1 MDTKTCEICGKE
13 CKGDRALKTHMTRM
27 HSEKKV
33 GADPKPTKKSKGKSK
48 GTKKATLACDVCGKT
63 FGMAAHLAR
72 HKSAAHGEATK
83 VKKGRKVARV
93 VKVAK
98 AVKAVRRQVAAS
110 APAVGIDVQA
120 MSVDQLLT
128 LKSEIDTRLA
138 DIVKQMRAA
147 KVAL

>member
-83 VKKGRKVARV
+83 VKKGRKVARA

-98 AVKAVRRQVAAS
+98 TAKPIRRQAAL
-110 APAVGIDVQA
+110 AVPTSVDVRA
-120 MSVDQLLT
+120 LSVDQLLS
-128 LKSEIDTRLA
+128 LKAEVDARLA